1 MTVHAAEFP
10 RTSVPGEAK
19 DAGVPVLIDDA
30 VRSLDLASKIR
41 LLSGAKMFALWSE
54 SSIGLDEIVMSDGPT
69 GVRGEEVVGGRESCL
84 LPNATLLAQTWSSA
98 VLDEVG
104 ALLAEEAMDQ
114 RTHIVLGPTIN
125 LHRTPLGGR
134 LFECFSEDPYLTGVL
149 AAAYVRSLQSR
160 GIGAS
165 PKHFLANESETQ
177 RTTVDCVVGEQTLRE
192 LYLLPFEIVEQDA
205 RPWTIMAS
213 YNSVN
218 GVTATEHGELING
231 ILKQEWGFDGL
242 VMSDWFATK
251 RATESAKAG
260 LDLVMPGPETVWST
274 SLEKAVRSGDVPE
287 KTVDD
292 HVRRLLLLASR
303 VGAFGE
309 HRTWPTDIARPGST
323 VRREQL
329 RRIAAQ
335 GMTVL
340 KNNNGTLPLTKEEGT
355 VAIIGRHATDTVA
368 QGGGSARVR
377 PPHIVSIADGLTSAL
392 GTGATIV
399 DGVETRT
406 RMIAAPA
413 SIVRDPETGTSGMR
427 VRALDAQ
434 GKLIESRHLDVAE
447 LEVAEDGWLANA
459 ARIELSADVAMPS
472 PARMRVGVI
481 GPGQWTVTA
490 PGHHEAFT
498 VTPHDGPGGG
508 LHRPKS
514 HVSSVTLES
523 GARITA
529 TTGPHFEMR
538 IIGLVVTPAARP
550 AAAAIREAVTA
561 AASADTAIVVVG
573 NTQEQETEGQD
584 KKTLALPGDQDALV
598 AAVAAVAKRTVVV
611 VNAATPVLM
620 PWLNSVDAVLFAGLP
635 GQEAGDAVA
644 AALTGE
650 IEPSGRLVTTFPD
663 RDGEGPAWETMPTDG
678 RLEYAEGP
686 RVGYR
691 GWHQDGAQPLFW
703 FGHGLGYTAW
713 DYTSAHITDQD
724 GTGVK
729 AVSVALTNTGQH
741 AGRETVQVYRAPADE
756 NQPARLIGWAQV
768 SLNPGQSTTVQ
779 VECDLRTQ
787 RIWDVEKHGWLPL
800 SGGAIVIAR
809 GLGDP
814 RITVPLDNGQES

>member
-1 MTVHAAEFP
+1 M
-10 RTSVPGEAK
+10 SVPATDLPVVSGVQSDFIDEA
-19 DAGVPVLIDDA
+19 VQ
-30 VRSLDLASKIR
+30 SLDLTGKIR
-41 LLSGAKMFALWSE
+41 LLSGAKMFSLWGDA
-54 SSIGLDEIVMSDGPT
+54 SIGLDEIVMSDGPT

-84 LPNATLLAQTWSSA
+84 LPNATLLAQTWNSG

-114 RTHIVLGPTIN
+114 QTHIVLGPTIN

-165 PKHFLANESETQ
+165 PKHFLANESEIQ
-177 RTTVDCVVGEQTLRE
+177 RTTVDCVVDEQTLRE
-192 LYLLPFEIVEQDA
+192 LYLLPFEIVNHDA
-205 RPWTIMAS
+205 QPWTVMAS
-213 YNSVN
+213 YNGVN
-218 GVTATEHGELING
+218 GVTATEHDELLND
-231 ILKQEWGFDGL
+231 ILKKEWGFDGL

-251 RATESAKAG
+251 TAAESANAG

-287 KTVDD
+287 EAIDD
-292 HVRRLLLLASR
+292 HVRRLLILAAR
-303 VGAFGE
+303 VGAFGT
-309 HRTWPTDIARPGST
+309 RRDWPADIARPDSG

-335 GMTVL
+335 GMAVL
-340 KNNNGTLPLTKEEGT
+340 KNDNATLPLANETGT
-355 VAIIGRHATDTVA
+355 VAVIGRHATDTVA

-392 GTGATIV
+392 GPGATIV

-406 RMIAAPA
+406 RMVAAPA
-413 SIVRDPETGTSGMR
+413 NV
-427 VRALDAQ
+427 
-434 GKLIESRHLDVAE
+434 IESRHFDVAE
-447 LEVAEDGWLANA
+447 LEVADDGWLANA
-459 ARIELSADVAMPS
+459 VRIELSADVAMSS

-490 PGHHEAFT
+490 PGHHETFA

-514 HVSSVTLES
+514 HVAVVPLEA

-538 IIGLVVTPAARP
+538 IIGLVVTAAARP
-550 AAAAIREAVTA
+550 AAAAIREAVVA

-598 AAVAAVAKRTVVV
+598 AAVAAVARRTVVI

-620 PWLNSVDAVLFAGLP
+620 PWLDNVDAVLFAGLP

-644 AALTGE
+644 AALTGD
-650 IEPSGRLVTTFPD
+650 IEPSGRLVTTFPA
-663 RDGEGPAWETMPTDG
+663 RDGEGPAWGTMPTDG

-691 GWHQDGAQPLFW
+691 GWHQSGTQPLFW
-703 FGHGLGYTAW
+703 FGHGLGYTSW
-713 DYTSAHITDQD
+713 DYTSAHITGQD

-729 AVSVALTNTGQH
+729 AVAVALTNTGQRS
-741 AGRETVQVYRAPADE
+741 GRETVQVYRVPAGED
-756 NQPARLIGWAQV
+756 QPARLIGWAQV
-768 SLNPGQSTTVQ
+768 SLDPGQSATVQ

-787 RIWDVEKHGWLPL
+787 RIWDVEEHIWLPL
-800 SGGAIVIAR
+800 SGGSIVIAR

-814 RITVPLDNGQES
+814 RITVPLENGQES